1 MRNNSLYPFILTAAL
16 SACADIE
23 TSGAKVER
31 TGGDQ
36 DSHGCITTA
45 GYAWCERTA
54 SCERPW
60 ELAKQEGIASTDF
73 DFNAYCSGATTQEGR
88 VRYNCE
94 RGDAIEVQFSGT
106 GAATLYRG
114 DTVTELSQAP
124 TGSGYYYTN
133 GKVGIRGKGDE
144 VRLEIGRMAPIQCQV
159 EKQ

>member
-1 MRNNSLYPFILTAAL
+1 MNT
-16 SACADIE
+16 
-23 TSGAKVER
+23 TSGAKVDR
-31 TGGDQ
+31 TGADQ

-45 GYAWCERTA
+45 GYAWCERTG

-60 ELAKQEGIASTDF
+60 ELAKKEGIASTEF
-73 DFNAYCSGATTQEGR
+73 AFNAYCAGAEPPERR

-94 RGDAIEVQFSGT
+94 RGDSIEVQFSGT
-106 GAATLYRG
+106 DGATVYRG

-124 TGSGYYYTN
+124 DSPGDYYTN

-159 EKQ
+159 EKP